1 MKDKIPQHK
10 RMALGQSVPQGK
22 GVKQLAKGGPFS
34 SATPAKS
41 CGCGGVAK
49 KAGKYWRAS
58 KSPGPPTR

>member
-10 RMALGQSVPQGK
+10 RMAMGVSVPQGR

-49 KAGKYWRAS
+49 KAGK
-58 KSPGPPTR
+58 